1 MESRGCSEKPP
12 AAEAGKLEAGGGG
25 WGRGG
30 AEEEEGE
37 RLRDSF
43 LAEKPR
49 WLVSDYLQ
57 EVILAIQVRKKETR
71 PP

>member
-12 AAEAGKLEAGGGG
+12 PRKPAKWRQEEGG

-57 EVILAIQVRKKETR
+57 EVILAIQVRKK
-71 PP
+71 